1 MQPHYLVQTR
11 YLFTTQ
17 KLAKEST
24 LSKIKQMIRD
34 YWYVIIPVEVVTSVM
49 WYGGFFLMLKSGVDI
64 VQLLTNIGVSEQT
77 LSKLPAAGGDAGY
90 HALAFICYKVISPV
104 RHGLSLAISAA
115 IVARMEKTS
124 PGYLKTSSQIVQE
137 AKETGDD
144 LKGKYNEK
152 VAEGRERYDE
162 MKSKAKETTDDFK
175 EKYNEK
181 MTESR
186 EKYDEMKAKAQET
199 YNDYNDKMSESRE
212 KYDEMKEKAKETKED
227 LKVKYNDW
235 KKVSK

>member
-90 HALAFICYKVISPV
+90 HALAFICYKVISPI

-115 IVARMEKTS
+115 IVARLEKTS
-124 PGYLKTSSQIVQE
+124 PGYLKTSSQIAKE

-144 LKGKYNEK
+144 LKEKYHEK
-152 VAEGRERYDE
+152 VAEGKEKYGE
-162 MKSKAKETTDDFK
+162 MKSMAKETSDDFK

-181 MTESR
+181 MAESR
-186 EKYDEMKAKAQET
+186 EKYDEMKAKA
-199 YNDYNDKMSESRE
+199 
-212 KYDEMKEKAKETKED
+212 KETKED
-227 LKVKYNDW
+227 FKEKYSDW
-235 KKVSK
+235 KKDS

>member
-77 LSKLPAAGGDAGY
+77 LRFPVSIITFNIQGIIEISWRLY
-90 HALAFICYKVISPV
+90 FVTQEIVLWKVNVKHI
-104 RHGLSLAISAA
+104 I
-115 IVARMEKTS
+115 
-124 PGYLKTSSQIVQE
+124 
-137 AKETGDD
+137 
-144 LKGKYNEK
+144 KG
-152 VAEGRERYDE
+152 
-162 MKSKAKETTDDFK
+162 
-175 EKYNEK
+175 
-181 MTESR
+181 
-186 EKYDEMKAKAQET
+186 
-199 YNDYNDKMSESRE
+199 
-212 KYDEMKEKAKETKED
+212 
-227 LKVKYNDW
+227 
-235 KKVSK
+235 

>member
-90 HALAFICYKVISPV
+90 HALAFICYKVISPI

-115 IVARMEKTS
+115 LVARLETTN
-124 PGYLKTSSQIVQE
+124 PGYLKTSANIAKE
-137 AKETGDD
+137 ARETGDD
-144 LKGKYNEK
+144 LKEKYREMKSMAVEK
-152 VAEGRERYDE
+152 KEDLKEQYDE
-162 MKSKAKETTDDFK
+162 MKSIAK
-175 EKYNEK
+175 
-181 MTESR
+181 
-186 EKYDEMKAKAQET
+186 EKYDEMKTAAK
-199 YNDYNDKMSESRE
+199 E
-212 KYDEMKEKAKETKED
+212 KKDDLKEQYVEMKSAAKEKKED
-227 LKVKYNDW
+227 LKERYDD
-235 KKVSK
+235 

>member
-34 YWYVIIPVEVVTSVM
+34 YWYGIIPVEVVTSVM

-90 HALAFICYKVISPV
+90 HALAFICYKVISPI

-115 IVARMEKTS
+115 LVARLETTN
-124 PGYLKTSSQIVQE
+124 PGYLKTSANIAKE
-137 AKETGDD
+137 ARETGDD
-144 LKGKYNEK
+144 LKEKYHEMKPMAVEK
-152 VAEGRERYDE
+152 KEDLKEQYDE
-162 MKSKAKETTDDFK
+162 MKSIAKEKRDDLKEQYDGMKSIAK
-175 EKYNEK
+175 EKK
-181 MTESR
+181 
-186 EKYDEMKAKAQET
+186 D
-199 YNDYNDKMSESRE
+199 
-212 KYDEMKEKAKETKED
+212 D
-227 LKVKYNDW
+227 LKERYDDW
-235 KKVSK
+235 KK

>member
-90 HALAFICYKVISPV
+90 HALAFICYKVISPI

-115 IVARMEKTS
+115 LVARLEATN
-124 PGYLKTSSQIVQE
+124 PGYLKTSANIAKE
-137 AKETGDD
+137 ARETGDD
-144 LKGKYNEK
+144 LKEKYHEK
-152 VAEGRERYDE
+152 VAEGKEKYGEMKSMAVEKKEDLKEQYDE
-162 MKSKAKETTDDFK
+162 MKSIAKEKRDDLKEQYDGMKSIAK
-175 EKYNEK
+175 EKK
-181 MTESR
+181 
-186 EKYDEMKAKAQET
+186 D
-199 YNDYNDKMSESRE
+199 
-212 KYDEMKEKAKETKED
+212 D
-227 LKVKYNDW
+227 LKERYDDW
-235 KKVSK
+235 KK

>member
-24 LSKIKQMIRD
+24 FSKIKQMIRD

-90 HALAFICYKVISPV
+90 HALAFICYKVISPI

-115 IVARMEKTS
+115 LVARLEATN
-124 PGYLKTSSQIVQE
+124 PGYLKTSANIAKE
-137 AKETGDD
+137 ARETGDD
-144 LKGKYNEK
+144 LKEKYHEK
-152 VAEGRERYDE
+152 KSIAKEKRDDLKEQYDG
-162 MKSKAKETTDDFK
+162 MKSIAKEKKD
-175 EKYNEK
+175 
-181 MTESR
+181 
-186 EKYDEMKAKAQET
+186 
-199 YNDYNDKMSESRE
+199 
-212 KYDEMKEKAKETKED
+212 D
-227 LKVKYNDW
+227 LK
-235 KKVSK
+235 

>member
-90 HALAFICYKVISPV
+90 HALAFICYKVISPI

-115 IVARMEKTS
+115 LVARLETTN
-124 PGYLKTSSQIVQE
+124 PGYLKTSANI
-137 AKETGDD
+137 AKEARETG
-144 LKGKYNEK
+144 
-152 VAEGRERYDE
+152 
-162 MKSKAKETTDDFK
+162 DDFK
-175 EKYNEK
+175 EKYGEMKSMAVEK
-181 MTESR
+181 KEDLK
-186 EKYDEMKAKAQET
+186 EQYDEMKSIA
-199 YNDYNDKMSESRE
+199 
-212 KYDEMKEKAKETKED
+212 KEKRDDLKEQYDGMKSIAKEKKDD
-227 LKVKYNDW
+227 LKERYDDW
-235 KKVSK
+235 KK